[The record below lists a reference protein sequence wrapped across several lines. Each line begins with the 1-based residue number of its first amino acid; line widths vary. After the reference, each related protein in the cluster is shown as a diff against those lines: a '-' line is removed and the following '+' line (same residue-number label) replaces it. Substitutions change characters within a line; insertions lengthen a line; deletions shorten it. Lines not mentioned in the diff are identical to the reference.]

1 MTTLY
6 QNSAPLVTIHHIATC
21 LAPSSTCF
29 YNQFSSRVSQ
39 RRRMLTNPP
48 QLTPLFFALSP
59 DPIHFVTPS
68 RFSFPRLFFFF
79 SFFGID
85 CKRSSSNIFFASP
98 LGLLSSPSLLSSLS
112 LSWRVCK
119 SPHQELLAP
128 DYHKAPF
135 SIRLV
140 ELGKWASLLC

>member
-48 QLTPLFFALSP
+48 NSRLS
-59 DPIHFVTPS
+59 FS
-68 RFSFPRLFFFF
+68 RFHRIRYILLRLQDFLSHDYF
-79 SFFGID
+79 SFSLFL
-85 CKRSSSNIFFASP
+85 ASTAKDHHRI
-98 LGLLSSPSLLSSLS
+98 SSLLRHWGCFLPPLSCPLS
-112 LSWRVCK
+112 LSHGESANRPIKNYWPQITRKHRFQFV
-119 SPHQELLAP
+119 
-128 DYHKAPF
+128 
-135 SIRLV
+135 
-140 ELGKWASLLC
+140 